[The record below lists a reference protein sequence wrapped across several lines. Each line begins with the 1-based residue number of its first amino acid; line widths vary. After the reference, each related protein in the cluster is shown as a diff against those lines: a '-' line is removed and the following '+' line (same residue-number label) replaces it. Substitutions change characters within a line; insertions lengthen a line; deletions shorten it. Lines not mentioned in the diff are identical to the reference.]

1 MTTATIDPQLQQA
14 LQTQH
19 NAMFSLLLRVDR
31 IGDDR
36 EQALHTRGVAIRRRL
51 TLVPTFAVTCT
62 GAAGASL
69 LDLPW
74 IQRIEEDR
82 PVYAL

>member
-14 LQTQH
+14 LQDQG
-19 NAMFSLLLRVDR
+19 NATFSLLLRVDQ

-36 EQALHTRGVAIRRRL
+36 EQALAARGVTVRHRL
-51 TLVPTFAVTCT
+51 TLIPTFAVTCT
-62 GAAGASL
+62 GAAGLSL

-74 IQRIEEDR
+74 IRQVEEDR
-82 PVYAL
+82 PVYVL